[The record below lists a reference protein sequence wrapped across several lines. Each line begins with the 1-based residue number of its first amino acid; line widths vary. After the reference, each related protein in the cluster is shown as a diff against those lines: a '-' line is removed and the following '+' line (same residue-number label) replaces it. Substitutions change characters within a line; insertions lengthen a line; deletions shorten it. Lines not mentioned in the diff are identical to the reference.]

1 MMKSHTLLRL
11 TLIVAAAAGLAACGR
26 SEKAPGTSGETI
38 RGVQLEIVRLQP
50 APDLYMATGTVRSA
64 TTSVISA
71 QIGGT
76 VLEVRVNAGDRVARG
91 QVLAVL
97 DDRTPRAQLSGA
109 QAGVEE
115 TAQGL
120 AEVEQ
125 ALQAAAADR
134 QFAEATYKRYLG
146 LLEKNSVSR
155 QEFEG
160 AESRYKSA
168 LAGERALQA
177 KKKQIEARGQQARSQ
192 QESAQTFFSYSRVV
206 SPIDGVV
213 TAKSVDA
220 GTVVMPGTPLITVED
235 PSRLRLEA
243 NVPEQL
249 IAKVR
254 LGMNVAVESGGR
266 KFDGQVS
273 EVVPVADAASRTFLV
288 KVALP
293 RDCACRSGEYGTASF
308 PIGEGKRL
316 SVPRQAV
323 VERGQLDGLFVA
335 NPQGILEFR
344 LVKTGKEL
352 GERAEILSGLAE
364 GDRVA
369 VSQLGQL
376 REGAR
381 VEER

>member
-1 MMKSHTLLRL
+1 MMKPPTLIRL
-11 TLIVAAAAGLAACGR
+11 TLIVAAAAGLAACGK

-38 RGVQLEIVRLQP
+38 RGVQLETVRLQP
-50 APDLYMATGTVRSA
+50 APDLYEATGTVRSA

-76 VLEVRVNAGDRVARG
+76 VLEVRVKAGDRVARG
-91 QVLAVL
+91 QVLTLL
-97 DDRTPRAQLSGA
+97 DDRTPRAQLSAA

-115 TAQGL
+115 AAQGL

-134 QFAEATYKRYLG
+134 QFAEATYKRYQG

-160 AESRYKSA
+160 AESRYKGA

-177 KKKQIEARGQQARSQ
+177 KKKQIEARGQQTRSQ
-192 QESAQTFFSYSRVV
+192 QDSAQTYFSYSRVV
-206 SPIDGVV
+206 SPSDGVV

-220 GTVVMPGTPLITVED
+220 GTVVMPGAPLITVED

-243 NVPEQL
+243 SVPEQL
-249 IAKVR
+249 IGKMR
-254 LGMNVAVESGGR
+254 LGMSVSVETGGGR
-266 KFDGQVS
+266 LDGAVS
-273 EVVPVADAASRTFLV
+273 EIVPVADAASRTFLV

-293 RDCACRSGEYGTASF
+293 RDCGCRSGEYGTASF
-308 PIGEGKRL
+308 PIGEVKRL
-316 SVPRQAV
+316 SVSRQAV
-323 VERGQLDGLFVA
+323 VARGQLDGLFVA

-344 LVKTGKEL
+344 LVKTGKEF
-352 GERAEILSGLAE
+352 GERVEILSGVAE

-369 VSQLGQL
+369 ISQVDQL
-376 REGAR
+376 REGTR